1 MAQWSPHTSMAS
13 TPLPTPSPLESNRTW
28 RKTRFRPNGHP
39 RAPKSKS
46 QSFDT
51 DQGCAIRAR
60 SSVLSRTDVTFW
72 KTKLQLKKKIEKK
85 KIGNWKFC
93 RPSNEIGSVQC
104 DLKQNDKLLV
114 WTDPIAPMTRPLAPP
129 LNPPSLY
136 RPPSGENKVWK
147 TQKTAHSWRP
157 VSSPPAKNDNEIRLE
172 PIPATKLILL
182 LWTNKTTK

>member
-1 MAQWSPHTSMAS
+1 MVIPEPPNRKVNRSI
-13 TPLPTPSPLESNRTW
+13 PTRAAPSAREAVFLAERML
-28 RKTRFRPNGHP
+28 RFEG
-39 RAPKSKS
+39 
-46 QSFDT
+46 QS
-51 DQGCAIRAR
+51 CN
-60 SSVLSRTDVTFW
+60 W
-72 KTKLQLKKKIEKK
+72 KKKKKLKK

-114 WTDPIAPMTRPLAPP
+114 WTDPIAPDSPHDPATSPTTEPP
-129 LNPPSLY
+129 LSLSP
-136 RPPSGENKVWK
+136 PPSGDNKVWK